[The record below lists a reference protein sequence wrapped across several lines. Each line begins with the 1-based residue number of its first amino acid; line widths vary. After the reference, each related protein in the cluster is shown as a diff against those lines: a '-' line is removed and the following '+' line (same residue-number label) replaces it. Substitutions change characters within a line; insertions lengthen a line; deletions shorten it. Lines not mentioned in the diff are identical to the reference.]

1 MLTHCLCLHFLV
13 PQATEGP
20 SPARSTTMLAPA
32 GATEH
37 HSPSSAPV
45 PRAGGRR
52 EGRRSSVAATIAS
65 SRSYVQSQEAGQAA
79 TAGTAA
85 GGGSLG
91 LDGAV
96 AGSARHRH
104 RSEAPHLHPSSSMA
118 LGMRSGATGSASLS
132 NVGLGVSVDGVA
144 ATPAGQSTGDEPAAV
159 AIGGEG
165 GSGTKSTAVSPRLG
179 GTIRPVLSAIPDATE
194 RARSAKLQL
203 AADGAAAV
211 GGAAGVGVGATATA
225 GGGGGAGAGAGI
237 SSPSVSPVSRLPPLA
252 TNVEER
258 RASVSA
264 ALDPER

>member
-1 MLTHCLCLHFLV
+1 
-13 PQATEGP
+13 
-20 SPARSTTMLAPA
+20 MLAPA

-37 HSPSSAPV
+37 HSPSNAPV

-79 TAGTAA
+79 TAGTGA

-91 LDGAV
+91 LDGAA

-179 GTIRPVLSAIPDATE
+179 GTVRPVLSAIPDATE

-203 AADGAAAV
+203 AADDVGTGAAVV

-237 SSPSVSPVSRLPPLA
+237 GSPSVSPVSRLPPLA